1 MYKSISR
8 NKRNTVLIMAVFFAI
23 IGGLGWLAG
32 YIYQSPQI
40 TIMVVS
46 IAAFYAFIQF
56 FTAGRV
62 AMAVNGGREISKRD
76 FPELYNIVE
85 NLAITA
91 GLPTPRVFVIDDP
104 APNAFATGR
113 NPKNSLVGV
122 TTGLLEIMNKRELQA
137 VLAHEMSHVQNY
149 DILVNMIVF
158 GLVSAIGMLCDLF
171 IRMTFFSKN
180 DRESNN
186 SPMMIV
192 GLIAAVISPFIAFV
206 VQMAV
211 NRQREYL
218 ADASGTL
225 LDRDPDAMISAL
237 EKLKG
242 AERPMKKQ
250 NSSTAHMF
258 FANPLKTGFLTKLF
272 STHPPLD
279 DRIKRIKD
287 NAAKM

>member
-40 TIMVVS
+40 TIMVVI
-46 IAAFYAFIQF
+46 IAALYAFIQF

-149 DILVNMIVF
+149 DILVSMIVF

-186 SPMMIV
+186 LPMMIV

-225 LDRDPDAMISAL
+225 LGRDPDPMISAL

-242 AERPMKKQ
+242 AGRPMKKQ

-258 FANPLKTGFLTKLF
+258 FANPLKAGFLTKLF